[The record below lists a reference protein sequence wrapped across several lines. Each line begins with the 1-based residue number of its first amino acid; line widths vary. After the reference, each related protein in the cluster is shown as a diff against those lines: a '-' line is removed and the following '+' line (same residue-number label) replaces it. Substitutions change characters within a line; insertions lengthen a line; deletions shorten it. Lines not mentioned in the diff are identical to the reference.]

1 MKHLFRPLVVAF
13 LVIISLTRC
22 DKVDDIISGLTEQDV
37 VQGLKSALTVG
48 ADTAVVQL
56 NKVNGYFGNQIL
68 KILLPEE
75 ASVIVE
81 NIALIPGGSDLIDEL
96 VLRMNRAAEDAAG
109 GATPVFVNAIT
120 SMSFSDAFG
129 ILNGA
134 DSAATHYLR
143 EKTYGGLYGV
153 FKPIIGESLSKPL
166 IAGISAN
173 DAWENLTTPYN
184 ELANSLAGQ
193 ILNLTPVTI
202 TLDDHV
208 TRKGLNGLF
217 IKIAEEEKA
226 IRTDPLARVNEI
238 LKKVFG

>member
-1 MKHLFRPLVVAF
+1 MKLIFRPLVVAF

-48 ADTAVVQL
+48 TDTAVVQL
-56 NKVNGYFGNQIL
+56 NKVNGYFGNQLL

-75 ASVIVE
+75 ASIIVD
-81 NIALIPGGSDLIDEL
+81 NIALIPGGQDLIEEL

-129 ILNGA
+129 ILNGV

-143 EKTYGGLYGV
+143 EKTYGGLYSV
-153 FKPIIGESLSKPL
+153 FKPIIAESLSKPL

-173 DAWENLTTPYN
+173 GAWENLTIPYN

-193 ILNLTPVTI
+193 ILNLTPVNI
-202 TLDDHV
+202 RLDDHV

-226 IRTDPLARVNEI
+226 IRTDPLARVNDI
-238 LKKVFG
+238 LRKVFG